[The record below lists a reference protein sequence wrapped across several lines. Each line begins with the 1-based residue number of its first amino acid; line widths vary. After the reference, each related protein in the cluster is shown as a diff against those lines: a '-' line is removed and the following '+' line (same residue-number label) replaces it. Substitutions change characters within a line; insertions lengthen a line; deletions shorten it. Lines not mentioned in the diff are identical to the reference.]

1 MLPEFYQKHLETQLK
16 KADYLVL
23 VILINLLQSIKQVNL
38 EKLATALPLPILF
51 ESRRRKL
58 QRFLMLPQLTVERIW
73 LPLISQWLKSRKNRE
88 KRFI

>member
-73 LPLISQWLKSRKNRE
+73 LPLETIYKVNL
-88 KRFI
+88 